1 VPDYAT
7 ASRTK
12 DHFQVQ
18 LLRDHS
24 EIVSI
29 APRLKLDGQGRPTK
43 DAVIV
48 IGVKKINRLRI
59 GPGAVASPQA
69 AGIPNR
75 LPVITAQGVEDK
87 TQCVDVLI
95 EDEGEI
101 VLESFTAKRRPCP
114 GGYSIGHP
122 RVTAGTLGGV
132 ARVGSVWGYILSN
145 NHVLAAENSGAGGDA
160 IYQPGVYDGGTSAD
174 TIGHLDRWVPVNV
187 SGGNNEV
194 DCAFAKALDLWD
206 QNVTRHVEGIG
217 TPAAEADAT
226 VGQAVRKSGRTT
238 EVTTGTIVSDNAT
251 VRLSYGGGQA
261 VFINQLQY
269 TRMTQG
275 GDSGSLVWDQN
286 SLTVVGLHFA
296 GSSSASYGKDQAC
309 PGTDQ
314 PGVHGLRCAGQGY
327 LLPQNRRESDGST
340 LSAEPGAA
348 ADGRRRVG
356 FWEFIAH

>member
-1 VPDYAT
+1 MPDYTT

-12 DHFQVQ
+12 NHFETQ
-18 LLRDHS
+18 LLQDHP

-29 APRLKLDGQGRPTK
+29 APRLKLDDQGRPTK
-43 DAVIV
+43 DGVIV
-48 IGVKKINRLRI
+48 IGVKKINPLQF
-59 GPGAVASPQA
+59 GPGATPRPQA
-69 AGIPNR
+69 TPIPAK
-75 LPVITAQGVEDK
+75 LPVINAQGVEDK
-87 TQCVDVLI
+87 TQTVDVII

-145 NHVLAAENSGAGGDA
+145 NHVLAAENSGVVGDPT
-160 IYQPGVYDGGTSAD
+160 YQPGVDDGGGPGD
-174 TIGHLDRWVPVNV
+174 TIGHLERWVPVDV
-187 SGGNNEV
+187 SGGNSEV
-194 DCAFAKALDLWD
+194 DCAFSKALDAWG

-217 TPAAEADAT
+217 TPAVVMDAT
-226 VGQAVRKSGRTT
+226 VRQAVRKAGRMT

-251 VRLSYGGGQA
+251 VRLNFGGGQA
-261 VFINQLQY
+261 VFVNQLQY

-296 GSSSASYGKDQAC
+296 GSPSASYGNKIKRVLELISQAYTVYDSKGVAKQF
-309 PGTDQ
+309 PKIDVGLTDG
-314 PGVHGLRCAGQGY
+314 P
-327 LLPQNRRESDGST
+327 
-340 LSAEPGAA
+340 
-348 ADGRRRVG
+348 
-356 FWEFIAH
+356 